1 MKILEKTKSREPC
14 VESGWDAFDYLLD
27 APIDEDDIL
36 SMRSLGSFLY
46 MKNLKRPFFKIESDH
61 YLIKGLLG
69 DRFFRIAVHRDSLD
83 ELLAIEKLLNHK
95 R

>member
-14 VESGWDAFDYLLD
+14 VESGWDAFDYRLD
-27 APIDEDDIL
+27 SPLGEEDIV
-36 SMRSLGSFLY
+36 SMRPLGSFLY

-61 YLIKGLLG
+61 YLIKGLQG
-69 DRFFRIAVHRDSLD
+69 DSFFRIAVHRDSME
-83 ELLAIEKLLNHK
+83 ELLAIEKHLNFN